1 MSLDKEVAEKFMELE
16 EKHKEGYNKLI
27 PYQVALKGI
36 SNLKDKYKISS
47 KSKDHTSIT
56 IRQKQ
61 LAGLSGILLKHLE
74 NWNGYSYFLFG
85 DVYKDAK
92 KRSKEIDKKA
102 KISEGFTKNRISSI
116 ISELCGTHTQNGC
129 EFEFKGAVH
138 YIKNGKCEYGVPYY
152 RLSGLT

>member
-61 LAGLSGILLKHLE
+61 LAGL
-74 NWNGYSYFLFG
+74 
-85 DVYKDAK
+85 
-92 KRSKEIDKKA
+92 
-102 KISEGFTKNRISSI
+102 
-116 ISELCGTHTQNGC
+116 
-129 EFEFKGAVH
+129 
-138 YIKNGKCEYGVPYY
+138 
-152 RLSGLT
+152 